1 MRGGGR
7 GGGERAPGPAWRR
20 RGRARGLTRGRA
32 GVGERVEVDEVLLQ
46 IETDK
51 VTIDVRAP
59 EAGVVVKIHVAEDDT
74 VVVGQA
80 IASVDAGGGAPAAG
94 PPAAAPAAAAV
105 SHPAART
112 PSISFPARITPDG
125 QRVSALPAA
134 ARAAAAAAA
143 APGAVAVAGGG
154 CKGRVQAALGGVAAA
169 GKAPG
174 GWAPA
179 PAAPGPAFAPPP
191 GFAAAPPVRMGMSE
205 EEIDVVDQG
214 GTLP

>member
-1 MRGGGR
+1 M
-7 GGGERAPGPAWRR
+7 
-20 RGRARGLTRGRA
+20 
-32 GVGERVEVDEVLLQ
+32 GERVEVDEVLLQ

-80 IASVDAGGGAPAAG
+80 IASVDAGGG
-94 PPAAAPAAAAV
+94 APAAAAV